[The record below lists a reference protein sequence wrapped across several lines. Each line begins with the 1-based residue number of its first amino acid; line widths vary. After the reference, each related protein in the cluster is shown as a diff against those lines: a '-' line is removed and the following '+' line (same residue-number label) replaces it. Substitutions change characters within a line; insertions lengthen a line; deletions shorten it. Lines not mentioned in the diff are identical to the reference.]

1 MRRITRTTA
10 AAVAVCLGIAVPARA
25 AFADDASAT
34 PSPDVTPT
42 VTVQNAAVSVN
53 STDNTSV
60 FHLAFRIVHSSGT
73 NVDVSN
79 VALAVTDCVNC
90 RSTAIAIEVDL
101 VWPVPTVLAA
111 TNVAVAV
118 NSGCATCDALAAAF
132 QYVVASDQ
140 RMRLTE
146 TGRREVR
153 EIEHELA
160 GLQAADVT
168 QSDLTSQV
176 DALAAELG
184 QVLATELVPVHHHH
198 HRDGGDHQPSPRRD
212 DDGRDGDA

>member
-25 AFADDASAT
+25 AFADDASAAT
-34 PSPDVTPT
+34 SPDVTPT

-53 STDNTSV
+53 STDDSSV
-60 FHLAFRIVHSSGT
+60 FHLAFRIVRSSGAS
-73 NVDVSN
+73 VDVSN
-79 VALAVTDCVNC
+79 VALAVTDCTDC

-140 RMRLTE
+140 RMRLTD

-160 GLQAADVT
+160 ALQSTDLS

-176 DALAAELG
+176 DALATELG
-184 QVLATELVPVHHHH
+184 QVLATELVPVHHHRH
-198 HRDGGDHQPSPRRD
+198 DGGDRRRLPGRD
-212 DDGRDGDA
+212 DDGRGRDV